1 MPLSQRPNSPL
12 ELMSLTH
19 NEIET
24 RLDHLST
31 TRDSLVNTYERLLLD
46 KEQLSEEID
55 EVCVQLEEADML
67 ELEELKRSIPTRF
80 PD

>member
-24 RLDHLST
+24 RLDQLMA
-31 TRDSLVNTYERLLLD
+31 TRDPLMNTYERLLED
-46 KEQLSEEID
+46 KEQLAEEIA

-67 ELEELKRSIPTRF
+67 ELEEFKRSIPTRL